1 MNALKSWAID
11 TGIRAVKTGAQTAVA
26 LLGANSAGL
35 TSVNWVQVLDIS
47 ALAVVVS
54 ILHNVSGMKT
64 DWYYEGGKPTPVETP
79 DQGPVI

>member
-1 MNALKSWAID
+1 MSTLKSWAID
-11 TGIRAVKTGAQTAVA
+11 TAIRAVKTGAQTAVA

-35 TSVNWVQVLDIS
+35 TAVNWVQVLDIS

-54 ILHNVSGMKT
+54 VLHNVSGMKT
-64 DWYYEGGKPTPVETP
+64 DWYYEGGKPVSAETP